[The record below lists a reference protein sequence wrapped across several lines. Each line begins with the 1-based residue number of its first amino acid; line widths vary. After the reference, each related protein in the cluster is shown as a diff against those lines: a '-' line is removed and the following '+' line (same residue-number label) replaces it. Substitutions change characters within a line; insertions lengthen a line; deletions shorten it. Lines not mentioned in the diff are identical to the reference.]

1 MEAWEL
7 AAVVVSLTAIFLVGV
22 LVYVVT
28 KLHSTISQVQKFLN
42 RMNETTIAT
51 DLDIASK
58 SKAVEAEI
66 QRIKGI
72 ATQRFD
78 EVVAH
83 YEREEEYEDCTKII
97 EAINYLK
104 SKNG

>member
-42 RMNETTIAT
+42 RMNETTIAK
-51 DLDIASK
+51 DLDI
-58 SKAVEAEI
+58 
-66 QRIKGI
+66 
-72 ATQRFD
+72 D
-78 EVVAH
+78 
-83 YEREEEYEDCTKII
+83 
-97 EAINYLK
+97 
-104 SKNG
+104 